1 MWQRAISSAG
11 AAGGGGMDIVMNS
24 GNVAQT
30 LTYTVKKKTSNWF
43 VVRSMS
49 RSYANNTAG
58 CCVKINGTIVSVEN
72 MAATVSGVY
81 GCSIHQGDYELNVG
95 DVVEIITSNAS
106 SIRCAF
112 FCEY

>member
-1 MWQRAISSAG
+1 MVFYRAATGGS
-11 AAGGGGMDIVMNS
+11 GGGMDVVINT
-24 GNVAQT
+24 GNPAQT

-49 RSYANNTAG
+49 RAYANNANG
-58 CCVKINGTIVSVEN
+58 CCVKINGSIVPVEN
-72 MAATVSGVY
+72 MAASVSGVY
-81 GCSIHQGDYELNVG
+81 GCSIHKGDYELNVG
-95 DVVEIITSNAS
+95 DTVQVITANSS